1 MNDLLYTQR
10 LHGRLR
16 WFHFNSGERKLPS
29 ENLTAAEQF
38 CKVKKGAL
46 LPCSLSK
53 QVRFSPAAHGRA
65 KISSRATQKSCC
77 GRCLGIPPAPSAAGY
92 EADQKPRFFYVLFLF
107 LNLIE
112 KLHFALIPIT
122 YLLRDRASCRWGKS
136 GAPWSPFPQLKTRR
150 SPARFYRTAACSD
163 KGRGRWPL
171 KISARSRR

>member
-38 CKVKKGAL
+38 CKVKKSAL

-53 QVRFSPAAHGRA
+53 QVRFSPAVRGRDKNLLTSHA
-65 KISSRATQKSCC
+65 EKLLWALPRHPASAQRSRLQSRSETT
-77 GRCLGIPPAPSAAGY
+77 L
-92 EADQKPRFFYVLFLF
+92 FYVLFLF

-136 GAPWSPFPQLKTRR
+136 GAPWSPFPQSKTGR

-163 KGRGRWPL
+163 KGRGRWLL

>member
-38 CKVKKGAL
+38 CKVKKSAL

-53 QVRFSPAAHGRA
+53 KVRFSPAVRGRGKNLLTSHA
-65 KISSRATQKSCC
+65 KSCC

-92 EADQKPRFFYVLFLF
+92 EADQKPRFFMYFF
-107 LNLIE
+107 
-112 KLHFALIPIT
+112 F
-122 YLLRDRASCRWGKS
+122 S
-136 GAPWSPFPQLKTRR
+136 
-150 SPARFYRTAACSD
+150 
-163 KGRGRWPL
+163 
-171 KISARSRR
+171 